1 MLYSTLVVAASAF
14 AGFASA
20 QSSNSSFN
28 TPIPCCSVAAGTV
41 PPSER
46 SSWCEANT
54 NTCVDICGGQANI
67 ASNGNTCDDVS
78 LLQQHTMTGY

>member
-20 QSSNSSFN
+20 QSNSTFN
-28 TPIPCCSVAAGTV
+28 TPIPCCSVGAGQV
-41 PPSER
+41 PSSER
-46 SSWCEANT
+46 SSWCEANV

-67 ASNGNTCDDVS
+67 ASNGNSCDDVS
-78 LLQQHTMTGY
+78 LLRRLNMAVY

>member
-20 QSSNSSFN
+20 QSANSTFN
-28 TPIPCCSVAAGTV
+28 TPIPCCSVAAGQV
-41 PPSER
+41 PSSER
-46 SSWCEANT
+46 SSWCEANV

-67 ASNGNTCDDVS
+67 ASNGNSCDDVG
-78 LLQQHTMTGY
+78 LLQ